1 MSFLRKKINYVGVEA
16 VGQLVDLMN
25 YFFEKKKI
33 KGKAFHLSLFELDEI
48 KN

>member
-1 MSFLRKKINYVGVEA
+1 
-16 VGQLVDLMN
+16 MN

-48 KN
+48 KKLIKKQKKPRVVFCLR